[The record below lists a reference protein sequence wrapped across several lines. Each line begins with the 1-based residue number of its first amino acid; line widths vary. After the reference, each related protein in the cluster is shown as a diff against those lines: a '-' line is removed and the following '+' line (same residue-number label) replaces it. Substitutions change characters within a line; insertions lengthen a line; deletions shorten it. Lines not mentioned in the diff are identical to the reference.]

1 MNKKEKTFYL
11 GIIFAIIIY
20 ATAHVS
26 GGENSEELKK
36 WSLIGIII
44 AVMLG
49 FMISSHY
56 NEKFRKR
63 GDSSFGNSYQS
74 GTYTMSFWDR
84 ISRILKHIRIPR
96 YRRYEK
102 KTSTEDYSRGYTKQE
117 TSEPTYYDILG
128 VSKMA
133 TEQEIKTAFRKQILK
148 FHSDK
153 NQIDDADEYVK
164 LLYMI
169 RETLLSS
176 EKRFAYDAMRH
187 GGTV

>member
-56 NEKFRKR
+56 NQKFKKR
-63 GDSSFGNSYQS
+63 CDPFGNSYQS
-74 GTYTMSFWDR
+74 GTYHMSFWNR
-84 ISRILKHIRIPR
+84 ISRIFKSIRISR

-102 KTSTEDYSRGYTKQE
+102 KTSREDYSHGYAKQE

-128 VSKMA
+128 VSTTA
-133 TEQEIKTAFRKQILK
+133 TAQEIKTAFRKQILK

-164 LLYMI
+164 LLYTI

>member
-1 MNKKEKTFYL
+1 MSFPQGRKDGQFAPKEK
-11 GIIFAIIIY
+11 
-20 ATAHVS
+20 
-26 GGENSEELKK
+26 K
-36 WSLIGIII
+36 
-44 AVMLG
+44 
-49 FMISSHY
+49 
-56 NEKFRKR
+56 RKR
-63 GDSSFGNSYQS
+63 
-74 GTYTMSFWDR
+74 
-84 ISRILKHIRIPR
+84 
-96 YRRYEK
+96 
-102 KTSTEDYSRGYTKQE
+102 RGYTKQE

-128 VSKMA
+128 VSTTA

-169 RETLLSS
+169 RETLLSP